1 MERHFGPMVDRVPV
15 IGSSAELIQR
25 ILQATRMTQREL
37 GELLGYDRRTIVRWV
52 ARGTTLL
59 PSHCEKLAT
68 ACHPHDRALAGIL
81 AERAGKTLV
90 DLGLEKP
97 AARVPAPA
105 PQAPAA
111 PARARA
117 QPSARHMVDSVV
129 CSAAEA
135 MQMTPQAARPG
146 LLAAFERASA
156 LGMTVEEVLAA
167 LATPAP

>member
-1 MERHFGPMVDRVPV
+1 MADRFPV

-68 ACHPHDRALAGIL
+68 ACHPHDRALAGYL
-81 AERAGKTLV
+81 AGRAGKTLV

-105 PQAPAA
+105 PQTPA

-156 LGMTVEEVLAA
+156 LGMTVDEVLAA
-167 LATPAP
+167 LATAAS